1 MSRVWRFCLSLRFVD
16 IYGVGAVV
24 VLVAIIVALSFVVV
38 FVRKRGGCSGGP
50 TGGVCRW

>member
-16 IYGVGAVV
+16 IYGVGVV
-24 VLVAIIVALSFVVV
+24 VVVAIIVALSFVVV
-38 FVRKRGGCSGGP
+38 FVRKRGGSSRGP